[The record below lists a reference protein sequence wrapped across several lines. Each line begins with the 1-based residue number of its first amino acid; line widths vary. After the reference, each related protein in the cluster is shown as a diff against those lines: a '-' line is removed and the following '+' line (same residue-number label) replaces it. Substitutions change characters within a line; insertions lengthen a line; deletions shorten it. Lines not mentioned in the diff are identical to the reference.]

1 MSMEL
6 WVALPVGE
14 VVTAAAVVA
23 EARHLGFDLALPDAM
38 VFDELAG
45 FQPGSLDG
53 ETAGVEVEVFDRYD
67 VADMAEAF
75 GERASTMGRI
85 AAFRWSGS
93 FIEGAFAYVFAA
105 ALVAA
110 NDAVCFDPEEDAL
123 LPVERI
129 VEVARSLLT
138 EANRASAG

>member
-14 VVTAAAVVA
+14 EATPAAISAQ
-23 EARHLGFDLALPDAM
+23 ARHLGFDLGLPGTM
-38 VFDELAG
+38 VFDEVAG
-45 FQPGSLDG
+45 FQRGSLDG
-53 ETAGVEVEVFDRYD
+53 EPAGAEMEIFDRYD

-75 GERASTMGRI
+75 GERATTMGRI

-105 ALVAA
+105 ALVAGH
-110 NDAVCFDPEEDAL
+110 DAVCFDTEEGEI

-129 VEVARSLLT
+129 VDIAHSLL
-138 EANRASAG
+138 AQAHKGSAG